1 MAIERTSVRMQTQ
14 IKVMSAQGHSLRSIA
29 RVLRLS
35 RRTVR
40 KYLEPD
46 PQPPSENSGWEQKVD
61 WDVFVLVSER
71 VLHENK
77 S

>member
-1 MAIERTSVRMQTQ
+1 MAKERTSVRMQTQ

-40 KYLEPD
+40 KYLESAT
-46 PQPPSENSGWEQKVD
+46 PPASENSGWEDK
-61 WDVFVLVSER
+61 LVGKIGVRER
-71 VLHENK
+71 R
-77 S
+77 